1 MKRINILLYIMFVC
15 IIVEYVRGREE
26 IIGFEINGFDFFF
39 SHTPSWVLISQI
51 SFDLYF
57 TPLICKQVGS
67 LYPSLGMLQ
76 VVEAGYYF

>member
-1 MKRINILLYIMFVC
+1 MDLI
-15 IIVEYVRGREE
+15 
-26 IIGFEINGFDFFF
+26 FFPPY
-39 SHTPSWVLISQI
+39 TPSWVLISQI